1 MRRLFQ
7 ILLLTLVTAFGGIF
21 ANQTGAAPAA
31 VAGQYRVYIPGVTS
45 APAPAVAPTSAL
57 NPQEA
62 QVVALINVERQRAGC
77 QTLLV
82 LSPEL
87 SAAARGHS
95 LDMAVKDFFNHTG
108 SNGSGPGQRATAKGY
123 SGFVGG
129 EIIGVGYTSPS
140 AAVTGWLNSPAHK
153 AIMLTCGLK
162 EVGAGFVYDANDG
175 LPWKFYWTVIFGIR

>member
-7 ILLLTLVTAFGGIF
+7 ILLLSLVAAFGGIF
-21 ANQTGAAPAA
+21 ASRTDAAPTEAA
-31 VAGQYRVYIPGVTS
+31 GRYREHIPGVTS
-45 APAPAVAPTSAL
+45 AKVAGVAPTSAL

-62 QVVALINVERQRAGC
+62 LIVALINSERQRAGC
-77 QTLLV
+77 QTPLV

-95 LDMAVKDFFNHTG
+95 LDMAVKDFFSHTG
-108 SNGSGPGQRATAKGY
+108 SNGSGPSQRATAAGY

-129 EIIGVGYTSPS
+129 EIIGVGYTSPTT
-140 AAVTGWLNSPAHK
+140 AVAGWLNSPPHK
-153 AIMLTCGLK
+153 AIMLNCGLK

-175 LPWKFYWTVIFGIR
+175 LPWKYYWTASFGIR